1 MNYFNNLIEKNFD
14 RILKSSFYI
23 SLLSVIL
30 FIYDNGFKH
39 NLNDNKWINY
49 VFISSIIFAVI
60 TTAFRHIYTKQN
72 IPFAVKVFDLL
83 SVLLFI
89 YVLYRFFFIHSSLS
103 AFTIFLVFI
112 REFSGMQIN
121 YGKNVINPARLFI
134 FSFLAIILLGS
145 FLLMLPQATYNG
157 IPYLDALFT
166 STSAVCVTGLVT
178 LDFSKDFTTFGQ
190 SIVLV
195 LIQIGGLGIMTF
207 ASYFSYFFRGSS
219 SYQNQLTLSTFTN
232 NNNLGD
238 VFSTVRRIVL
248 ITLIIEILG
257 ATLIYFTTSSTQ
269 LGEKA
274 IFFSI
279 FHSISAFCNAGFST
293 LPQGLY
299 NPNFQYDYNLQLI
312 ISGLIIFGGLGF
324 PIVYNIYKYSIYKI
338 RNLYR
343 KITGKE
349 RVQYIPWLLSIN
361 SRITLVTTLS
371 LFLLGFIS
379 FFIFEYNSSMSNYD
393 LEGKVVQSI
402 FGSIT
407 PRTAGFNTIDMAQ
420 LSFPM
425 IMIYFL
431 LMWVGASPGSTGGGI
446 KTSTFAVAFLNFI
459 SLAKGK
465 DRIEVYRREISNISL
480 RRAFATM
487 ILSLLTIG
495 VGIAIM
501 ESYESDKGL
510 LSIAFECFS
519 AYSTVGLSLGI
530 TPDLSS
536 VSKVVLIFVM
546 FIGRVS
552 MLSILIAL
560 LKREKFTGYRYPT
573 EDILI
578 N

>member
-1 MNYFNNLIEKNFD
+1 MNYLNNLIKRNFD
-14 RILKSSFYI
+14 KILKLSFYI

-30 FIYDNGFKH
+30 FVYDNGFK
-39 NLNDNKWINY
+39 NKINDNKWINY
-49 VFISSIIFAVI
+49 VYITSIIFGLI
-60 TTAFRHIYTKQN
+60 TTVIRHIYTKRK
-72 IPFAVKVFDLL
+72 IPLTVRIFDLFSL
-83 SVLLFI
+83 LLFI
-89 YVLYRFFFIHSSLS
+89 YVLYRVLFIHSSLW

-112 REFSGMQIN
+112 REFSGMHIN

-157 IPYLDALFT
+157 IGYLDALFT

-178 LDFSKDFTTFGQ
+178 LDFSEDFTTFGQ

-238 VFSTVRRIVL
+238 VFSTMRRIVL

-257 ATLIYFTTSSTQ
+257 AVLIYFTTSSTQ
-269 LGEKA
+269 LGDKA

-299 NPNFQYDYNLQLI
+299 NPNFQFDYNLQLI
-312 ISGLIIFGGLGF
+312 ISGLIVFGGLGF
-324 PIVYNIYKYSIYKI
+324 PIVYNIYKYFIYKFK
-338 RNLYR
+338 NAYR

-349 RVQYIPWLLSIN
+349 RVQYRPWLLSIN

-371 LFLLGFIS
+371 LFLFGFIS

-393 LEGKVVQSI
+393 FEGKIVQSI

-407 PRTAGFNTIDMAQ
+407 C
-420 LSFPM
+420 S
-425 IMIYFL
+425 
-431 LMWVGASPGSTGGGI
+431 
-446 KTSTFAVAFLNFI
+446 
-459 SLAKGK
+459 
-465 DRIEVYRREISNISL
+465 
-480 RRAFATM
+480 
-487 ILSLLTIG
+487 
-495 VGIAIM
+495 
-501 ESYESDKGL
+501 SDT
-510 LSIAFECFS
+510 
-519 AYSTVGLSLGI
+519 YTVS
-530 TPDLSS
+530 
-536 VSKVVLIFVM
+536 
-546 FIGRVS
+546 
-552 MLSILIAL
+552 
-560 LKREKFTGYRYPT
+560 
-573 EDILI
+573 
-578 N
+578 